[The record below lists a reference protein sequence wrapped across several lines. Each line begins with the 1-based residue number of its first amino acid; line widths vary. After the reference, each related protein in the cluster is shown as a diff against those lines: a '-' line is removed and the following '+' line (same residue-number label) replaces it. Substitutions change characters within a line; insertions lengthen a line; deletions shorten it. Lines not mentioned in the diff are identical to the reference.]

1 MSSAATVKASPT
13 APVIAAQ
20 PAPTTD
26 DADRSYG
33 RAITVGSVLGIVA
46 FIALLWVVVKLLAP
60 DWSVGATGIIAV
72 WTGLWCGL
80 FLGGTIAVGRWS
92 QKQGH

>member
-13 APVIAAQ
+13 APAIAAQ

>member
-1 MSSAATVKASPT
+1 MSSAAAVKASPT

-33 RAITVGSVLGIVA
+33 RAITIGSVLGIVA

>member
-1 MSSAATVKASPT
+1 MSSAATIKASSS
-13 APVIAAQ
+13 APVIEAQ

-26 DADRSYG
+26 EADRSYG
-33 RAITVGSVLGIVA
+33 RAVTVGSILGIFA
-46 FIALLWVVVKLLAP
+46 FIAVLWVAVKLLAP
-60 DWSVGATGIIAV
+60 GWSVGASGIIAV

>member
-26 DADRSYG
+26 DVDRSYG
-33 RAITVGSVLGIVA
+33 RAITIGSVLGIVA

>member
-1 MSSAATVKASPT
+1 MSSAATVKANPA
-13 APVIAAQ
+13 APAIEAQ
-20 PAPTTD
+20 AAPTTD

-33 RAITVGSVLGIVA
+33 RAISIGSVAGIVV
-46 FIALLWVVVKLLAP
+46 FIALIWVVVKLLAP

-92 QKQGH
+92 QKQVH